1 MKCGGGVGVC
11 RKTAAA
17 NDFAAA
23 VFLYKYMRMCKAD
36 TIQIKV
42 SFYTYTTVKPVAGEA
57 KESVSNKVKQKIF
70 SGGKIEMSKLKLKAK
85 ILACALC
92 VMVATGCGTAPSSGN
107 TVSSP
112 AVSAASSTSQ
122 SEAGTEKAQQAVELP
137 HSDKFVVA
145 DGAVVFTDKLGRD
158 VSISQK
164 PQRVIIL
171 DYNALDLWYHAGGT
185 AVGRTGHI
193 LVDSRADEDEMGSEI
208 KNVPIMNEAHDPVN
222 IEMIVAQEPD
232 LIIISPTNKTHLEAV
247 ESFEQYN
254 IPYFAWDYDDFDG
267 FIENLELFTL
277 LNDRGDLYEKYASDN
292 IIRVNAVREK
302 ISGQEPVT
310 MVMLLPHATNGIYAL
325 ANSGYLGNLCEDMNL
340 ENIAGVETSTVV
352 SIESLLDI
360 DPEWIFSRGG
370 SGDGSEA
377 NAKAIFESYPL
388 WSELTAVKEGRFQHL
403 PAELFLYHANTR
415 YADAY
420 EYLANLVYP
429 QIFN

>member
-1 MKCGGGVGVC
+1 
-11 RKTAAA
+11 
-17 NDFAAA
+17 
-23 VFLYKYMRMCKAD
+23 
-36 TIQIKV
+36 
-42 SFYTYTTVKPVAGEA
+42 
-57 KESVSNKVKQKIF
+57 
-70 SGGKIEMSKLKLKAK
+70 MSKLKLKAK

-232 LIIISPTNKTHLEAV
+232 LIIISPTSKTHLEAV

-352 SIESLLDI
+352 SIETLLDI

-370 SGDGSEA
+370 SGDG
-377 NAKAIFESYPL
+377 
-388 WSELTAVKEGRFQHL
+388 
-403 PAELFLYHANTR
+403 AEPKKLSIAM
-415 YADAY
+415 
-420 EYLANLVYP
+420 VP
-429 QIFN
+429 IV

>member
-1 MKCGGGVGVC
+1 
-11 RKTAAA
+11 
-17 NDFAAA
+17 
-23 VFLYKYMRMCKAD
+23 
-36 TIQIKV
+36 
-42 SFYTYTTVKPVAGEA
+42 
-57 KESVSNKVKQKIF
+57 
-70 SGGKIEMSKLKLKAK
+70 MSKVKLKAN

-232 LIIISPTNKTHLEAV
+232 LIIISPTSKTHLEAV

>member
-1 MKCGGGVGVC
+1 MKLAKVFKENKQFTLFSILALVVVGV
-11 RKTAAA
+11 
-17 NDFAAA
+17 A
-23 VFLYKYMRMCKAD
+23 VFAP
-36 TIQIKV
+36 QIAPYDPLDAV
-42 SFYTYTTVKPVAGEA
+42 ML
-57 KESVSNKVKQKIF
+57 ESLQ
-70 SGGKIEMSKLKLKAK
+70 
-85 ILACALC
+85 
-92 VMVATGCGTAPSSGN
+92 APSSAHPFG
-107 TVSSP
+107 
-112 AVSAASSTSQ
+112 
-122 SEAGTEKAQQAVELP
+122 
-137 HSDKFVVA
+137 
-145 DGAVVFTDKLGRD
+145 TDKLGRD

-232 LIIISPTNKTHLEAV
+232 LIIISPTSKTHLEAV